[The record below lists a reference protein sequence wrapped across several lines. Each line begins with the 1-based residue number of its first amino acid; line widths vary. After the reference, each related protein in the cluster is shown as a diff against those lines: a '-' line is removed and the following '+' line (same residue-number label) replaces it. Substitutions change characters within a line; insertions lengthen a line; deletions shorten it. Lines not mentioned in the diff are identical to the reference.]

1 MGNTVSEP
9 SGNNY
14 IISYCK
20 HLKYTPKETTMD
32 SNLNMSITGNHKT
45 QIDMIYNVFY
55 TKIKN
60 AGYSLKEEYLH
71 PRVPNSQLCEIIKGI
86 TDKGFYSS
94 NREKKLSDLIIEP
107 KCYSPKIK
115 YVRSLI
121 YEGNVLIA
129 GVVMDAPFLK
139 NVLKCD
145 DSEIITDIL
154 LIVGYTA
161 SDIII
166 RGIWN
171 PEAIIIPNEYFY
183 IFKEMWNIEIS
194 SPEEIYLFE

>member
-1 MGNTVSEP
+1 MGNTQSQP

-20 HLKYTPKETTMD
+20 HLKYTAKETTMD
-32 SNLNMSITGNHKT
+32 SNLNMSISGSHKT

-71 PRVPNSQLCEIIKGI
+71 SQVPKLQLSEIIKGI
-86 TDKGFYSS
+86 VDKGFYSS
-94 NREKKLSDLIIEP
+94 NREKKLGDILIEP

-121 YEGNVLIA
+121 YEGNTLIA
-129 GVVMDAPFLK
+129 GIIMDAPFLK
-139 NVLKCD
+139 NVLKSD
-145 DSEIITDIL
+145 DSEIITDIV
-154 LIVGYTA
+154 LIIGYTA
-161 SDIII
+161 SEIII

-171 PEAIIIPNEYFY
+171 SEIIVIPNDYFY
-183 IFKEMWNIEIS
+183 IFKEVWNIEIS
-194 SPEEIYLFE
+194 SPEEKYLFE